1 MLFIDIGKLMGPL
14 IPKILIGIIGFS
26 GWSSS
31 SSTGSY
37 PSCLRISITSSFVCN
52 SCMLSFC
59 NMICCFLSSITAFWA
74 YLSFSRV
81 LISFYTMFMRNILH
95 TYLCL
100 SKLFLYEGS
109 YFKTKCNFLPY
120 IYYLWRVSIPR
131 ILLFNFFIVIFFFL
145 RVYLQF
151 QDCVVRVF

>member
-1 MLFIDIGKLMGPL
+1 MLFIDIGKLIGPL
-14 IPKILIGIIGFS
+14 IPKMLIGIIGFS

-31 SSTGSY
+31 ASTGSC
-37 PSCLRISITSSFVCN
+37 PSFFLISITSSFVCN

-81 LISFYTMFMRNILH
+81 LISLYAMFMRNILH

-120 IYYLWRVSIPR
+120 IDDLWGIAIPR
-131 ILLFNFFIVIFFFL
+131 ILLFNLFIVILSFLWFL
-145 RVYLQF
+145 RVYLQL
-151 QDCVVRVF
+151 